1 MDESTKEKANKIL
14 ELLKKIFKTGSY
26 LTNPKTK
33 ARRVMKQEYVLPSM
47 IKKKYRT
54 LASRLA
60 KYRDPRLFPIL
71 QEYKLNI
78 KV

>member
-1 MDESTKEKANKIL
+1 
-14 ELLKKIFKTGSY
+14 

-33 ARRVMKQEYVLPSM
+33 ARRVILPST

-71 QEYKLNI
+71 EEYKLNI